1 MNIESEH
8 MYQYISKNKI
18 NMISMIRLNA
28 TAAMARLLITVLA
41 FMLFG
46 SVGSAD
52 SGYAYPIEDPVA
64 ATIIGTPKE
73 YRAELGK
80 PGKVKQFKLK
90 VYKDRVTPKYFWYND
105 KITYGLLR
113 QKQKAPLIFVIAG
126 TGGNYTG
133 SKMTTLSSAFYNAGF
148 HVVMLPSP
156 TYMSFIIAASNSS
169 VPGLL
174 DEDSHDLY
182 NVMKLAWSTQLK
194 SRIEVSEFYVTGYSL
209 GGAQAAYL
217 AHIDEQQK
225 FFNFKKAL
233 VINTPVSLF
242 SSVNILDDYLDNNF
256 KTGKEFEVFWRKIW
270 SALTKRFDESKAGQL
285 ELTPDFLFEA
295 YRDQE
300 PNEQDLEGLIGTA
313 FRISAASLM
322 VTADV
327 MSQSGYIVPKG
338 TTAKVSA
345 DVTDYFVVSHRT
357 GFMEY
362 AQGLMLPFYQGRDS
376 SVTFEKL
383 VQRASLYPIEDY
395 LRNSKKIGLMH
406 NADDIIL
413 APGEMDWLKDVFGDR
428 AKVYPRGG
436 HLGNVAYK
444 DNVNHM
450 VEFLKN

>member
-1 MNIESEH
+1 MRITSNAACLVALGVFGLFCNIS
-8 MYQYISKNKI
+8 
-18 NMISMIRLNA
+18 A
-28 TAAMARLLITVLA
+28 
-41 FMLFG
+41 
-46 SVGSAD
+46 AD
-52 SGYAYPIEDPVA
+52 SGSYGYPIEDPLA
-64 ATIIGTPKE
+64 ATIIGTPEE
-73 YRAELGK
+73 YQADLGAPK
-80 PGKVKQFKLK
+80 KVKLFKLK
-90 VYKDRVTPKYFWYND
+90 VFKDRVTPKYFWYND
-105 KITYGLLR
+105 KITYGLLQ

-133 SKMTTLSSAFYNAGF
+133 PKMTTMSNAFYNAGF

-174 DEDSHDLY
+174 DDDSQDLY

-194 SRIEVSEFYVTGYSL
+194 SRMEVSEFYVTGYSL

-256 KTGKEFEVFWRKIW
+256 KTGKEFEAFWRKIW
-270 SALTKRFDESKAGQL
+270 DAVTKRYDESKAGQL
-285 ELTPDFLFEA
+285 ELTPHNLFEA
-295 YRDQE
+295 YRDQK
-300 PNEQDLEGLIGTA
+300 PKDVDLEGLIGTA

-338 TTAKVSA
+338 ATAKISA
-345 DVTDYFVVSHRT
+345 DVSDYFVVAHRT

-362 AQGLMLPFYQGRDS
+362 AQELMLPFYQERDPAI
-376 SVTFEKL
+376 TFEKL
-383 VQRASLYPIEDY
+383 VQRASLYPLENY
-395 LRNSKKIGLMH
+395 LRNSKKIGLIH
-406 NADDIIL
+406 NEDDIIL
-413 APGEMDWLKDVFGDR
+413 AAGEMDWLKDVFGDR
-428 AKVYPRGG
+428 SKIYPHGG

-444 DNVNHM
+444 DNINYM
-450 VEFLKN
+450 VEFFKQ

>member
-1 MNIESEH
+1 MFCFNPTTFIIRCLSALFVFG
-8 MYQYISKNKI
+8 ISCP
-18 NMISMIRLNA
+18 
-28 TAAMARLLITVLA
+28 V
-41 FMLFG
+41 
-46 SVGSAD
+46 SASD
-52 SGYAYPIEDPVA
+52 NSYAYPIEDPVA
-64 ATIIGTPKE
+64 ATIIGTPQE
-73 YRAELGK
+73 YRADLGK

-105 KITYGLLR
+105 KITYGLMR
-113 QKQKAPLIFVIAG
+113 QKQKAPLIFIIAG

-182 NVMKLAWSTQLK
+182 NMMKLAWETQLK
-194 SRIEVSEFYVTGYSL
+194 SRIEVSDFYVTGYSL
-209 GGAQAAYL
+209 GGAQTAYV
-217 AHIDEQQK
+217 AQIDEQQK

-233 VINTPVSLF
+233 VINTPVSLI

-295 YRDQE
+295 YRDQK
-300 PNEQDLEGLIGTA
+300 PNEQDLEALIGTA

-338 TTAKVSA
+338 TKAKITA
-345 DVTDYFVVSHRT
+345 DVTDYFVVAHRT

-362 AQGLMLPFYQGRDS
+362 AQELMLPFYQGRDPEI
-376 SVTFEKL
+376 TFEKL

-395 LRNSKKIGLMH
+395 LRSSKKIGLMH

-444 DNVNHM
+444 DNVAYM
-450 VEFLKN
+450 VEFFKN